1 MVEVVP
7 GSRAKALGESVKD
20 TTSIQLMDTVEVAL
34 PRDALIS
41 AVPLVKQLI
50 IPWAA
55 TDAMDGVKVDQEI
68 SGVKLEAFSPLIV
81 SDTVS

>member
-1 MVEVVP
+1 
-7 GSRAKALGESVKD
+7 
-20 TTSIQLMDTVEVAL
+20 
-34 PRDALIS
+34 
-41 AVPLVKQLI
+41 LVKQLI